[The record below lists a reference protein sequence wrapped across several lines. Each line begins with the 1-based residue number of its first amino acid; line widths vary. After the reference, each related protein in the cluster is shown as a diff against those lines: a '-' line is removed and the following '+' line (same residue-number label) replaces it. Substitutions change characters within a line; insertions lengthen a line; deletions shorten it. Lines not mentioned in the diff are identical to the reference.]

1 MEVYYQLIKVA
12 IKKQLQY
19 SKSIIIFFIVNS
31 MKIMLYYTLF
41 NAIYKYN
48 GTSEILGYTST
59 QMIWYFGLDICRLFE
74 NRPLIGFCDCIFW
87 DGMAIVCLFNPL
99 FCFLFVSCV
108 LAQLWVQLESKRKDL
123 LKMRIVV
130 KINVRFTLKIYPTSW
145 HKSKK

>member
-59 QMIWYFGLDICRLFE
+59 QMIWYFGLLSATWS
-74 NRPLIGFCDCIFW
+74 LIWSSIDW
-87 DGMAIVCLFNPL
+87 
-99 FCFLFVSCV
+99 
-108 LAQLWVQLESKRKDL
+108 QLSTSIINGNFAMEL
-123 LKMRIVV
+123 LKPISIFSRGLCESIGTS
-130 KINVRFTLKIYPTSW
+130 IISFFTEFLLLLLVQSFFIFPNFLNLISIIKYLEIG
-145 HKSKK
+145 

>member
-59 QMIWYFGLDICRLFE
+59 QMIWYFGLLSATWS
-74 NRPLIGFCDCIFW
+74 LIWSSID
-87 DGMAIVCLFNPL
+87 
-99 FCFLFVSCV
+99 
-108 LAQLWVQLESKRKDL
+108 
-123 LKMRIVV
+123 
-130 KINVRFTLKIYPTSW
+130 
-145 HKSKK
+145 